1 MVLLTGKELTPGAV
15 VFDLDGTL
23 IDSRGDITAAVNH
36 ALLGTGRNALPA
48 SVVGGYVGDG
58 SRVLLARASKL
69 PESDPEVDGLLERFI
84 AYYLEHPIDFT
95 KWAEGA
101 PEVLDRVAELDLPI
115 CLCTNKA
122 RSVTDAILSALG
134 VRTRFRVVYAGGDG
148 PEKKPAPGPLLAIAK
163 KLGLDP
169 GSLVMVGDGSQDVE
183 CARGAGC
190 RVIGVESTYSP
201 RDKLLAAKPD
211 IVLENLSGVAAVVRR
226 WCDSTARLSVLRR

>member
-1 MVLLTGKELTPGAV
+1 VALTGKELNPAAV

-23 IDSRGDITAAVNH
+23 IDSRGDITGAVNH
-36 ALLGTGRNALPA
+36 ALLATGRKALPA
-48 SVVGGYVGDG
+48 AVIATYVGDG
-58 SRVLLARASKL
+58 ARVLLARASKL
-69 PESDPEVDGLLERFI
+69 AETDPALDALLDLFLG
-84 AYYLEHPIDFT
+84 YYLEHPVDFT
-95 KWAEGA
+95 RWAEGA

-122 RSVTDAILSALG
+122 RPVTDAILAALG
-134 VRTRFRVVYAGGDG
+134 VRTRFRAIYAGGDG

-163 KLGLDP
+163 KLGVEP

-183 CARGAGC
+183 AARGAGC

-201 RDKLLAAKPD
+201 REKLIAAKPD
-211 IVLENLSGVAAVVRR
+211 IILENLWGVADVVRR